1 MNTKATIPDTIT
13 TTSSDQTGQAPGT
26 GTTDTPEAAN
36 TITLET
42 PIKRGA
48 LTIDKVTLRKP
59 TAGELRGISLA
70 ELLQMKV
77 DALQAVLPRITQP
90 MLHKQE
96 MHALDPAD
104 LVNLGTVVVGF
115 LLTKEQKK
123 DFLTE

>member
-1 MNTKATIPDTIT
+1 MTTPDTEIT
-13 TTSSDQTGQAPGT
+13 QTS
-26 GTTDTPEAAN
+26 GTTDTAAAN
-36 TITLET
+36 TVTLET

-59 TAGELRGISLA
+59 TSGELRGVSLT

-96 MHALDPAD
+96 MASLDPAD
-104 LVNLGTVVVGF
+104 LVNLGSVVIGF
-115 LLTKEQKK
+115 LLTKEQKS
-123 DFLTE
+123 DFQTA